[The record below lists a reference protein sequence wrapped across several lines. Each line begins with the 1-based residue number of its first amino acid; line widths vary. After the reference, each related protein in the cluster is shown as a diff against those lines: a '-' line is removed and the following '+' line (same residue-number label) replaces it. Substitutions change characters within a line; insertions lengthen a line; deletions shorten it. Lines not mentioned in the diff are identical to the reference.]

1 MANVRKVRLPG
12 KIAAKIAGKIVSGR
26 LLPGTTLDGEIEAS
40 RVLKVSRLAYRE
52 AIQILVAKGLVQSR
66 PKFGTRVTPPTQW
79 HLLDPD
85 VLGWM
90 FAKEPP
96 RELLASLFELRKMF
110 EPEAAA
116 LAAKR
121 HVRHLSEKWGAPCK
135 SMTKDDCSEREHG
148 RRAGPGTFTP
158 HSCLLPTT
166 PFSFHYLQASPRR
179 LIGARYS
186 KIAHS
191 GWSAT
196 PCQIMQSA
204 STHNLCGRRQCCPQ
218 IHGRIDRPGVFRCNA
233 PARSRAAEMMPARVA
248 VRLAANP

>member
-121 HVRHLSEKWGAPCK
+121 RGLEHLEEMGRALQI
-135 SMTKDDCSEREHG
+135 MTKETLHSEHG
-148 RRAGPGTFTP
+148 RQADWDFHAALLLASDNPFLISLSTSVTAAVNWSTIFKDRTQRLERDAVPDHANVFHAISAGDADVARK
-158 HSCLLPTT
+158 SMIE
-166 PFSFHYLQASPRR
+166 
-179 LIGARYS
+179 LIDLAFFD
-186 KIAHS
+186 
-191 GWSAT
+191 AT
-196 PCQIMQSA
+196 RP
-204 STHNLCGRRQCCPQ
+204 
-218 IHGRIDRPGVFRCNA
+218 RPGER
-233 PARSRAAEMMPARVA
+233 PK
-248 VRLAANP
+248 